1 MQTSHWVGAMT
12 QVQPR
17 CATSNYANK
26 GRRYDACNATPIGM
40 SFCQAIPKQTLLAH
54 SYTCSKF
61 LVPLTLLSFSHPFS
75 QPQRI
80 HINLP
85 SLLPTTIPIIHHHLI
100 PTNSSPY
107 IRPSHS
113 ITSVPRLPC
122 TCPNPPLLSLLTIT
136 ETKCSC
142 STENTGRKW
151 KILYTNRNACVDMI

>member
-26 GRRYDACNATPIGM
+26 GR
-40 SFCQAIPKQTLLAH
+40 H

-85 SLLPTTIPIIHHHLI
+85 SLLPTTIPIIHHPFHLHLI